1 VTVGGRAQARAQLLR
16 RVGLIAAA
24 LVVLTLVLLLTSHW
38 ILGIIAGAL
47 SVGAV
52 WGYFQARSVR

>member
-1 VTVGGRAQARAQLLR
+1 MTVGGRAQARAQLLR